1 MGACWFSRVHFAH
14 HGLPAQSSGR
24 TRGTGPEARRRSDA
38 WVSLRFGM
46 TPDQE
51 RTVVIA
57 ETRTAFEAE
66 TIAAAL
72 RERGVDARVLD
83 SATTQA
89 WGMAIGGVSGV
100 KVVVLEHE
108 VERARKAM
116 EEVRVDSA
124 SIDWDGVDLG
134 SDPSVQRL
142 TQVSKS
148 RRWVWTVVMLLVP
161 AGFIVLSVGIH
172 RADPMVK
179 ILGGV
184 LLAGALVMGINQVL
198 PERGE

>member
-1 MGACWFSRVHFAH
+1 
-14 HGLPAQSSGR
+14 
-24 TRGTGPEARRRSDA
+24 
-38 WVSLRFGM
+38 M
-46 TPDQE
+46 TADQE

-83 SATTQA
+83 TATTQA

-108 VERARKAM
+108 VELARKAM
-116 EEVRVDSA
+116 EEVRVESA
-124 SIDWDGVDLG
+124 SIDWDAVELG
-134 SDPSVQRL
+134 DDPSVQRL

-148 RRWVWTVVMLLVP
+148 RRWVWTVMMLLVP

-172 RADPMVK
+172 RGDSMIKV
-179 ILGGV
+179 LGGV
-184 LLAGALVMGINQVL
+184 LLAAALVMGINQML